1 MSGDLI
7 LSLSGFELIGQ
18 IQSRRM
24 WRAAEPGMFAAAE
37 VEAGTFEAE
46 VGMFGVGPGRSLV
59 EVGK

>member
-1 MSGDLI
+1 
-7 LSLSGFELIGQ
+7 
-18 IQSRRM
+18 M